1 MNRKIRES
9 GENRSQII
17 PHWKFQTTAAFHHR
31 KDGRYFG
38 SGLCAADVDPVL
50 SSDCDRSCCFVR
62 WTHFPIPAFV
72 ADRVV
77 ASCRQITLQC
87 QFAQGNRSP
96 VLFGTSSAYSFQ
108 NAGGLQPPIDS
119 VSF

>member
-50 SSDCDRSCCFVR
+50 SSDCDRSHRVLGQVVTKLQLRIFQKPLELLPKR
-62 WTHFPIPAFV
+62 EILHPFRAGYSAFL
-72 ADRVV
+72 RE
-77 ASCRQITLQC
+77 L
-87 QFAQGNRSP
+87 
-96 VLFGTSSAYSFQ
+96 
-108 NAGGLQPPIDS
+108 
-119 VSF
+119 